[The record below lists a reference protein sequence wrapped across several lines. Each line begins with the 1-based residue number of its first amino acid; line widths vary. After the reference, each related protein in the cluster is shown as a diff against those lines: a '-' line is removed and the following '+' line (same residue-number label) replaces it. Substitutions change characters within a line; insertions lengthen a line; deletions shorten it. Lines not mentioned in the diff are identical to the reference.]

1 MQNDGNGNIKVP
13 SLITGLITMNPT
25 ATTATNGGDGTISF
39 GGNESWACGPIEQ
52 NQGRISNAL
61 CIIGK
66 PISNVDVN
74 TTPVNVVNNTFEN
87 TTGIV
92 TYYNTRTI
100 CMWDRVYI
108 HQNLIVGPVTHNG
121 VSSINNGSGITTQRL
136 NFPAIEGIKT
146 GCGTIYSK
154 YEGQQF
160 QMVYTIS
167 SSTGNM
173 LHYFNCNMQIDGS
186 LTVKDSVKAAGSTLT
201 SDYRLKSNVRD
212 IDEFTTLNLRPV
224 QFEMFDKHRIGLIA
238 HELQEHIPCVVT
250 GEKDGKEMQSVNY
263 IDLIPVLIK
272 DLQRMNQEIKELKA
286 IISDLRPQTSD
297 LRPQTSDLRPQTS
310 DR

>member
-1 MQNDGNGNIKVP
+1 MQNDGAGNIKVP
-13 SLITGLITMNPT
+13 SLITGLITMNH
-25 ATTATNGGDGTISF
+25 AETTAKNSVAGAISF
-39 GGNESWACGPIEQ
+39 GGEESWGCGPITQ

-66 PISNVDVN
+66 PINTVN
-74 TTPVNVVNNTFEN
+74 VNVVSNTFET

-92 TYYNTRTI
+92 TKYDTRTI

-108 HQNLIVGPVTHNG
+108 NKNLIVGPVSHNG

-136 NFPAIEGIKT
+136 SFPAIEGIKT

-154 YEGQQF
+154 YEGEQF
-160 QMVYTIS
+160 QMVYTIGS
-167 SSTGNM
+167 IGSSTGSI
-173 LHYFNCNMQIDGS
+173 LHYFNCDMQIDGS
-186 LTVKDSVKAAGSTLT
+186 LTVKNLVKAAGQTLS

-224 QFEMFDKHRIGLIA
+224 QYEMYDKHRIGLIA

-286 IISDLRPQTSD
+286 IISDLRPQTMNNSI
-297 LRPQTSDLRPQTS
+297 QINHYTNTIMIYF
-310 DR
+310 